1 MNSENL
7 FFKKKKVNSEID
19 LTKVEDLSK
28 RASDKEYGTN
38 VQKKN
43 DKVIPFYTNIDT
55 YIKLQNYVMS
65 AKLEGIPDETSINKI
80 LRKGL
85 ELFFREKEERS

>member
-1 MNSENL
+1 MNNENL
-7 FFKKKKVNSEID
+7 FFKKKKVNEID

-28 RASDKEYGTN
+28 RASDKVYGTN

-55 YIKLQNYVMS
+55 YVKLQNYVMS
-65 AKLEGIPDETSINKI
+65 AKLDGIHDETSINKI
-80 LRKGL
+80 LRKAL
-85 ELFFREKEERS
+85 DMFFTEKEGKS